1 MPDAET
7 AVFRK
12 WARRSLFALA
22 ILAAPAAYSEVAS
35 SVTESAE
42 PGTLL
47 GNYLS
52 GRVARGDHDTAA
64 AADFYS
70 RALAEDPKNE
80 LILEQAFLLETA
92 AADWPN
98 AIKLARE
105 LVKVEP
111 SHRIAQFL
119 LGCDAF
125 KKGDYK
131 EADEHFAAARQGPIA
146 DLTSILA
153 RAWVQQAAGKTD
165 QALAT
170 LDSLSDA
177 DWAQFYQRYHRALIA
192 DVAGKR
198 ETARIAFAQAFKK
211 NPATLRVADAYARH
225 ALNANNR
232 KLAKQTLKTHIAKS
246 AQHPL
251 STALMAEIDGGKT
264 PPLLVTSPTDGL
276 AEVFY
281 GIGDALAGEG
291 GLDMGIIFLQ
301 FALYLEP
308 NFPLAQ
314 VALAEAYD
322 SAKRYDLELTALDTI
337 TADSPLY
344 LNVQIQKALALNA
357 LEKVDDAKALS
368 GKDHRPEPEGHS
380 PTRCARQ
387 YPALA

>member
-1 MPDAET
+1 MSDAET

-35 SVTESAE
+35 TVTESE

-70 RALAEDPKNE
+70 RALAEDPNNE

-92 AADWPN
+92 AADWDN

-119 LGCDAF
+119 LGCEAF

-165 QALAT
+165 
-170 LDSLSDA
+170 
-177 DWAQFYQRYHRALIA
+177 R
-192 DVAGKR
+192 G
-198 ETARIAFAQAFKK
+198 
-211 NPATLRVADAYARH
+211 ARH
-225 ALNANNR
+225 PR
-232 KLAKQTLKTHIAKS
+232 
-246 AQHPL
+246 
-251 STALMAEIDGGKT
+251 
-264 PPLLVTSPTDGL
+264 
-276 AEVFY
+276 
-281 GIGDALAGEG
+281 
-291 GLDMGIIFLQ
+291 
-301 FALYLEP
+301 
-308 NFPLAQ
+308 
-314 VALAEAYD
+314 
-322 SAKRYDLELTALDTI
+322 
-337 TADSPLY
+337 
-344 LNVQIQKALALNA
+344 
-357 LEKVDDAKALS
+357 
-368 GKDHRPEPEGHS
+368 
-380 PTRCARQ
+380 
-387 YPALA
+387 

>member
-125 KKGDYK
+125 KKGDYR
-131 EADEHFAAARQGPIA
+131 RQ
-146 DLTSILA
+146 TSI
-153 RAWVQQAAGKTD
+153 
-165 QALAT
+165 
-170 LDSLSDA
+170 S
-177 DWAQFYQRYHRALIA
+177 
-192 DVAGKR
+192 
-198 ETARIAFAQAFKK
+198 
-211 NPATLRVADAYARH
+211 PRH
-225 ALNANNR
+225 A
-232 KLAKQTLKTHIAKS
+232 
-246 AQHPL
+246 
-251 STALMAEIDGGKT
+251 
-264 PPLLVTSPTDGL
+264 
-276 AEVFY
+276 
-281 GIGDALAGEG
+281 
-291 GLDMGIIFLQ
+291 
-301 FALYLEP
+301 
-308 NFPLAQ
+308 
-314 VALAEAYD
+314 
-322 SAKRYDLELTALDTI
+322 
-337 TADSPLY
+337 
-344 LNVQIQKALALNA
+344 
-357 LEKVDDAKALS
+357 
-368 GKDHRPEPEGHS
+368 KDRLPI
-380 PTRCARQ
+380 
-387 YPALA
+387 